1 MKRYVKN
8 FDSILNEMQN
18 QKEEK
23 VNEVKVSFK
32 DFLKLAQNENYNP
45 NSGGDVTL
53 QFKENV
59 NIEDLDFSSVKKV
72 NIIEENWNDIS
83 NAQTNYLRKNGIY
96 TFDEFLDYAKNIFK
110 TKFLHNEKTNPFY

>member
-45 NSGGDVTL
+45 NSGRDVTL

-110 TKFLHNEKTNPFY
+110 NKVSS